1 MLRFPG
7 PVFKKFKTETE
18 ARSFIEK
25 YEKVNKGNDMEDA
38 LPIIG
43 KRYDTILTY

>member
-1 MLRFPG
+1 MLRFSG

-18 ARSFIEK
+18 ARSFIEE
-25 YEKVNKGNDMEDA
+25 YEKANKENDVKDV